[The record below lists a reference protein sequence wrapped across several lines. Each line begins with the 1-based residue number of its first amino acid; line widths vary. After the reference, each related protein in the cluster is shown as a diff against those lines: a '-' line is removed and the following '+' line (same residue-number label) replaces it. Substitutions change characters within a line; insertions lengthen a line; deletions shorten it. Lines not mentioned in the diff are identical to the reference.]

1 MAAEFV
7 VRNAGHLVLNGFDGS
22 EDRTRLDLK
31 GGMLVDASTVTP
43 GARTVIELNSTG
55 ESENVVLRNATVYLD
70 ADATFLSP
78 FTTFDGTS
86 TVTTTETI
94 LGNSGPSFRSAVALE
109 DSGTLVNVRGSG
121 DFYSEALFLR
131 GGTLDIGMDPF
142 TDGDF
147 TAAGVSQGKGPIN
160 VATGNRL
167 LILGDFEMSAAD
179 GALDNDGTIL
189 VRSGG
194 RFSATGPVGGRVVV
208 EAGSELRSNLSGC
221 DFNRL
226 DLGLASELH
235 MGINPS
241 TAGAGSI
248 SVDELVLDS
257 PVDSI
262 APVLVLRIVTDA
274 ALPVGQKILLVDYET
289 ISPGSGGGGSVLRFR
304 GFPDGHVFQ
313 LGMNTYQ
320 VRYEDPEYSATN
332 SSVITLTAVDS
343 PYEAWMS
350 GYPGVP
356 VDQRG
361 PADDPDGD
369 GCANFFEFAHKGD
382 PTDPGDKGL
391 MCGLIQ
397 DASAPVGDE
406 FTLVIA
412 LPDGAGFFPG
422 PNGVRLLLGNCF
434 SSMGSDSPHC

>member
-31 GGMLVDASTVTP
+31 GGMLVDASTVTL

-147 TAAGVSQGKGPIN
+147 TAAGVSQGKGQIN

-248 SVDELVLDS
+248 SVDVLVLD
-257 PVDSI
+257 
-262 APVLVLRIVTDA
+262 
-274 ALPVGQKILLVDYET
+274 
-289 ISPGSGGGGSVLRFR
+289 
-304 GFPDGHVFQ
+304 
-313 LGMNTYQ
+313 
-320 VRYEDPEYSATN
+320 
-332 SSVITLTAVDS
+332 
-343 PYEAWMS
+343 
-350 GYPGVP
+350 
-356 VDQRG
+356 
-361 PADDPDGD
+361 
-369 GCANFFEFAHKGD
+369 FFF
-382 PTDPGDKGL
+382 
-391 MCGLIQ
+391 
-397 DASAPVGDE
+397 
-406 FTLVIA
+406 
-412 LPDGAGFFPG
+412 
-422 PNGVRLLLGNCF
+422 
-434 SSMGSDSPHC
+434 